1 MSIARLSVCLVAAS
15 ISGLAFAQAAPSQGK
30 TRAEVTQELIRAQ
43 HEGVVPS
50 SKHNYPPSVDLV
62 ARNKEL
68 HTLSVHA
75 GESVPTP
82 DAHDSRL
89 ASR

>member
-1 MSIARLSVCLVAAS
+1 MSMARLSVFFVGAS
-15 ISGLAFAQAAPSQGK
+15 MSALAFAQTALAQGK
-30 TRAEVTQELIRAQ
+30 TRAEVTHELIRAQ
-43 HEGVVPS
+43 HDGTVPAN
-50 SKHNYPPSVDLV
+50 KHNYPPSADLV

-68 HTLSVHA
+68 HALSVHA
-75 GESVPTP
+75 GESGPAL

>member
-1 MSIARLSVCLVAAS
+1 MRIARLSVLFVAAS
-15 ISGLAFAQAAPSQGK
+15 MSALTFAQTAPSQGK
-30 TRAEVTQELIRAQ
+30 TRAEVVHELVQAQ
-43 HEGVVPS
+43 HEGTVPAN
-50 SKHNYPPSVDLV
+50 KHNYPPSADLV

-75 GESVPTP
+75 GESGHGL
-82 DAHDSRL
+82 DSHDSRL

>member
-1 MSIARLSVCLVAAS
+1 MRIARLSVFFVATSMSA
-15 ISGLAFAQAAPSQGK
+15 LTFAQTAPSQGK
-30 TRAEVTQELIRAQ
+30 TRAEVVQALVQAQ
-43 HEGVVPS
+43 HEGTVPAN
-50 SKHNYPPSVDLV
+50 KHNYPPSADLV

-75 GESVPTP
+75 GESGHEL